1 MFRCPKLVPQHNGW
15 LPFAPNWHLFPPFCI
30 FSVFWWKTQLKEIC
44 NGNNHSCFLVLRDL
58 QWKGFFFSGSFSLVK
73 VHWKTFETLRKCLI
87 TNREFYR
94 RPHGLSIN
102 KYTNTKTR
110 IHKCKITRIQKYTS
124 AQIHRAFCRSRH
136 CFLISCHKSCGDQR
150 APAA

>member
-1 MFRCPKLVPQHNGW
+1 MQDKISIKTMTLPPCDVFLCPKLVPQHNSW

-58 QWKGFFFSGSFSLVK
+58 QWKGFFFSALQWKFFSSGSVE
-73 VHWKTFETLRKCLI
+73 VHWKTFQTLRKCLI

-102 KYTNTKTR
+102 KYTNTQVHKHTNTQ
-110 IHKCKITRIQKYTS
+110 IHK
-124 AQIHRAFCRSRH
+124 HREA
-136 CFLISCHKSCGDQR
+136 
-150 APAA
+150 